1 MWVGKILWRRE
12 WQPSPVF
19 LPEKPHEQG
28 VRRAI
33 VHWVTKSQTRM
44 STHTH
49 THTHIQK
56 RDRKP
61 GDGLRGGGGVGK
73 HNLSVKGLGFHCSA
87 SPKD

>member
-1 MWVGKILWRRE
+1 MTAPAIGAN
-12 WQPSPVF
+12 
-19 LPEKPHEQG
+19 
-28 VRRAI
+28 RARFFFSCI
-33 VHWVTKSQTRM
+33 VSVLTKTVTVALMEGNTLEM

-56 RDRKP
+56 RHRKP